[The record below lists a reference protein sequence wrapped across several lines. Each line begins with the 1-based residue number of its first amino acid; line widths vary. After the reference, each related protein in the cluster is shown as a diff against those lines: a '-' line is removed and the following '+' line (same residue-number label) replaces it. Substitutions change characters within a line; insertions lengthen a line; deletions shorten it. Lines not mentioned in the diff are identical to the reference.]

1 MVAVFGAFQK
11 TDLKKAKTFLKELAA

>member
-11 TDLKKAKTFLKELAA
+11 TDLKMAKTFLKELAA